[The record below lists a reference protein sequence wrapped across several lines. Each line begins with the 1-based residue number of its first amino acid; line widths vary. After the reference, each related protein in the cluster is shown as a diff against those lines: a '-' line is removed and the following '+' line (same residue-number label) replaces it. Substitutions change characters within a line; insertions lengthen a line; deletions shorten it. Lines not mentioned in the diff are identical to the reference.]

1 MNKSF
6 ALAFGGALAFI
17 LLMLYAAS
25 VIYMITAVAAWER
38 TVPVKPVEF
47 SSGLVLVVTTI
58 GGLVSA
64 LVITKLAV
72 TPPGQSPTI
81 SLPAAVG
88 NGGPSRAE
96 TWLAI
101 LYLIIWLI
109 VGLGAL
115 IVGVIMRPE
124 ANQTLH
130 DLGATWLGLAVTSGY
145 AYFGITPKTAK

>member
-17 LLMLYAAS
+17 LLMLYAVS

-88 NGGPSRAE
+88 NGVPSRTE

-115 IVGVIMRPE
+115 IVGVMMHPE

>member
-17 LLMLYAAS
+17 LLMLYAVS
-25 VIYMITAVAAWER
+25 VIYMISAVAAWER

-47 SSGLVLVVTTI
+47 STGLVLVVTTI

-81 SLPAAVG
+81 SLPTVSDDE
-88 NGGPSRAE
+88 GPSRIEAG
-96 TWLAI
+96 LAI
-101 LYLIIWLI
+101 LYLLIWLL

-115 IVGVIMRPE
+115 IVGVMLHPE

-145 AYFGITPKTAK
+145 AYFGITPKT

>member
-17 LLMLYAAS
+17 LLMLYAVS
-25 VIYMITAVAAWER
+25 VIYMIIAVAAWDR

-47 SSGLVLVVTTI
+47 SSGLVLVVTTV

-81 SLPAAVG
+81 SLPAADEDE
-88 NGGPSRAE
+88 GPSRTE
-96 TWLAI
+96 VWLAL

-115 IVGVIMRPE
+115 IVGVMLHPD

-130 DLGATWLGLAVTSGY
+130 DLGATWLGLAITSSY
-145 AYFGITPKTAK
+145 AYFGITPKT